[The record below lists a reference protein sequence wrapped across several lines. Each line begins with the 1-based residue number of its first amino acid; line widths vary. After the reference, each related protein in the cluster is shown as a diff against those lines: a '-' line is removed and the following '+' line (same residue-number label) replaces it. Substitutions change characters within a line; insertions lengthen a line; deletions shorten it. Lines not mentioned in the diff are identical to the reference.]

1 MDRQTLRRWRR
12 LEYNI
17 TGLRL
22 PCLACSRLHEEQQQ
36 AHHNSQTDN
45 TFARNPFRL
54 RPHFHMV
61 PMVDTPS
68 HCYSPA
74 L

>member
-22 PCLACSRLHEEQQQ
+22 PCLACGMTHAKRHKQ
-36 AHHNSQTDN
+36 AQNYE
-45 TFARNPFRL
+45 RPF
-54 RPHFHMV
+54 
-61 PMVDTPS
+61 
-68 HCYSPA
+68 SPLA
-74 L
+74 FYHSITSLIILK